1 MFEGDKKHN
10 VRHFSKLLS
19 VASSAIILG
28 YTLHFRMSMGLH
40 GCVLV
45 CCKYLK
51 VVGFRNE

>member
-19 VASSAIILG
+19 VASSAIILSH
-28 YTLHFRMSMGLH
+28 TLHFRMSMGLH

-51 VVGFRNE
+51 VHVSD